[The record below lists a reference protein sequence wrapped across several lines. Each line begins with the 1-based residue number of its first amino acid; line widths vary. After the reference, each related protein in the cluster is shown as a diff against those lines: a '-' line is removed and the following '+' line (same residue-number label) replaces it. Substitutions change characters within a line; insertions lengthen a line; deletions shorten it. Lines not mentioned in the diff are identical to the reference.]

1 MEIGFVGL
9 GRMGGNM
16 VRRLS
21 RFGHHCL
28 IHSSSSATREALA
41 AETGAIARASLVELV
56 GSLAPPRR
64 VWVRVPAGPAT
75 RDVIDELITLCEPG
89 DSIIDGGNSHFKQT
103 VTLAGKGAAAGID
116 LVDCG
121 TSGGVFGLTRGYSL
135 MLGGPENA
143 VKALASVLDALAPG
157 IAAAPRLELREGHD
171 PAPGERGW
179 LHCGPSGS
187 GHYVKM
193 IHNGIEYGMMQAMAE
208 GFSLLASAGQDTLAA
223 EHQYQLDLAAI
234 AEVWRRGSVVSSWL
248 LDLGAQAL
256 AEDPSLRGYSPQVAD
271 SGEGRWTIEA
281 AIDQRVSVQ
290 VLSAA
295 LFERF
300 ASRDEEQL
308 GNRFLSA
315 LRHQFGGHPSLAG
328 ST

>member
-1 MEIGFVGL
+1 MEIGFIGL

-21 RFGHHCL
+21 HAGHRCRIYSNTAETRDAL
-28 IHSSSSATREALA
+28 ARETGSVASSSLAQLVESLA
-41 AETGAIARASLVELV
+41 A
-56 GSLAPPRR
+56 PRKL
-64 VWVRVPAGPAT
+64 WVMVPAGSAT
-75 RDVIDELITLCEPG
+75 ADVIDELVTLCNPG
-89 DSIIDGGNSHFKQT
+89 DIIVDGGNSHFKQT
-103 VTLAGKGAAAGID
+103 VVLAKKCAESGID

-121 TSGGVFGLTRGYSL
+121 TSGGVFGLSRGYSL
-135 MLGGPENA
+135 MLGGKTGA
-143 VKALASVLDALAPG
+143 VGALTDILDALAPG
-157 IAAAPRLELREGHD
+157 IAAAPRLDVHEGME
-171 PAPGERGW
+171 PAPGEQGW

-208 GFSLLASAGQDTLAA
+208 GFSLLASAGQDALPP
-223 EHQYQLDLAAI
+223 EHRYDLDPGAI

-256 AEDPSLRGYSPQVAD
+256 ATDPTLRDYSPQVAD

-281 AIDQRVSVQ
+281 AIDQRVSTQ
-290 VLSAA
+290 VLAAA
-295 LFERF
+295 LFGRF

-315 LRHQFGGHPSLAG
+315 LRFQFGGHPSLAVG
-328 ST
+328 S